1 MALLL
6 KSDRVVDGKEVELVL
21 GYIKQHYEKDA
32 KEIARLLKIAL
43 KINNDKFVKQ
53 SCLWLRETLSYAECL
68 ALTEFL
74 FDVARISQN
83 ICKEEWCLLC
93 DIMDRLGLE
102 QDDIDYLSRKYSFFY
117 SCGASAGSSG
127 TASASSELAVGTNSQ
142 EGRTANAFRV
152 LGLGTGAS
160 KADVQSAFRLLA
172 KKYHPDTVQDENL
185 KNILSEK
192 FKEIN
197 AAYNLLIGWYEAAK
211 LRVFLN
217 GNDSCKLINPIGGKL
232 GGEEDTTQKE
242 RRIRRCAFLFGYVV
256 CLLVGNF
263 SPAVFQ
269 TNGAVEDQCAR
280 FAVGVY
286 IEVAN
291 TLELVVFQWLRV
303 G

>member
-1 MALLL
+1 MVFFIFLILLIFVVAVYSTILMSFQNYKGSVNAKEQAKLEDEQAAKDAAEKAAKEAAERERILSPRRNHALAGLVALLL

-21 GYIKQHYEKDA
+21 GYIKKHYEKDA

-93 DIMDRLGLE
+93 DIMNRLGLE
-102 QDDIDYLSRKYSFFY
+102 QDDIDYLSRKYSYFY
-117 SCGASAGSSG
+117 SYEAGAGSSG
-127 TASASSELAVGTNSQ
+127 TASASSELAVGTHSQ
-142 EGRTANAFRV
+142 EERSANAFRV
-152 LGLGTGAS
+152 LGLKMGAS
-160 KADVQSAFRLLA
+160 KADVQSAFRRLA

-197 AAYNLLIGWYEAAK
+197 MAYKLLTE
-211 LRVFLN
+211 
-217 GNDSCKLINPIGGKL
+217 
-232 GGEEDTTQKE
+232 
-242 RRIRRCAFLFGYVV
+242 
-256 CLLVGNF
+256 
-263 SPAVFQ
+263 
-269 TNGAVEDQCAR
+269 
-280 FAVGVY
+280 
-286 IEVAN
+286 
-291 TLELVVFQWLRV
+291 
-303 G
+303 

>member
-1 MALLL
+1 MVFFIFLILLIFVVAVYSTILMSFQNYKGSVNAKEQAKLEDEQAAKEAAEKAAKEAAKEAAEREKILSPRRNHALAGLVALLL

-160 KADVQSAFRLLA
+160 KADVQSAFRRLA

-192 FKEIN
+192 FKEISM
-197 AAYNLLIGWYEAAK
+197 AYKLLTE
-211 LRVFLN
+211 
-217 GNDSCKLINPIGGKL
+217 
-232 GGEEDTTQKE
+232 
-242 RRIRRCAFLFGYVV
+242 
-256 CLLVGNF
+256 
-263 SPAVFQ
+263 
-269 TNGAVEDQCAR
+269 
-280 FAVGVY
+280 
-286 IEVAN
+286 
-291 TLELVVFQWLRV
+291 
-303 G
+303 